1 MTIKAVFFDIGSV
14 LENNPRTGYNAKWAP
29 QFGLTLDEMEAR
41 IDQLWKDGSLGLI
54 SEADVLAGLEII
66 LNITPEQVSAY
77 MSDAW
82 EEYVGTLNVGLTE
95 YFKSLRGRYKTGIIS
110 NSFVG
115 AREREMD
122 LYHFDEMTDVIIY
135 SHEVQLG
142 KPDPRIFV
150 LACEKLGVQPN
161 EAIFLDDVE
170 GHIASARAVGM
181 HGIVFTETQK
191 AIAEIEACL
200 KNC

>member
-1 MTIKAVFFDIGSV
+1 MTIKAVFFDIGGV
-14 LENNPRTGYNAKWAP
+14 LENNPRLHYDAKWAP
-29 QFGLTLDEMEAR
+29 QFGLTLEEMR
-41 IDQLWKDGSLGLI
+41 TRLDTLWRDGSLGLI
-54 SEADVLAGLEII
+54 SLDDVHLGISTA
-66 LNITPEQVSAY
+66 LNITAEQVTAY
-77 MSDAW
+77 MEDAW
-82 EEYVGTLNVGLTE
+82 VEYVGTLNVELTE
-95 YFKSLRGRYKTGIIS
+95 YFRSLRGRTKTGIIS

-115 AREREMD
+115 AREREMP

-142 KPDPRIFV
+142 KPDPRIFT
-150 LACEKLGVQPN
+150 LACEQLGVLPQ

-170 GHIASARAVGM
+170 GHIAAARAVGM

-200 KNC
+200 REC